1 MATLWIRE
9 YSSLAR
15 RGSVPVPMEP
25 GVDQATVTFSTTTP
39 SAPFAAGTTFITM
52 IGSAA
57 FHYVVGSNPTAT
69 TGALKWPADTPLYL
83 GVTAGQKVAVV
94 AAA

>member
-15 RGSVPVPMEP
+15 RGSVAAAMEP
-25 GVDQATVTFSTTTP
+25 GLDQSAVTFTTSQQ
-39 SAPFAAGTTFITM
+39 SAAFAAGTTFVAM

-69 TGALKWPADTPLYL
+69 TNALKVPADTLVHI

-94 AAA
+94 AAV